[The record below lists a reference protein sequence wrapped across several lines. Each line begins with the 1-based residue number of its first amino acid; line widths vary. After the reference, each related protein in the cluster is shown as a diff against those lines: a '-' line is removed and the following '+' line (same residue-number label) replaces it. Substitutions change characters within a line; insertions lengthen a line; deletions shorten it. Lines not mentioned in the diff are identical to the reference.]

1 MNVEASTDQDLANQ
15 PSTNQEPPAHKL
27 DKYLDAGYDYEE
39 PHRGDIRTGEVLE
52 VNDRGVV
59 VDIGLKR
66 EGFVPAEDLTRLDE
80 KTRSEVQV
88 GKEVSVF
95 VLRPWDKEGHPI
107 LSIHQACLH
116 EDWIQAQEMMKQ
128 GELYEGEITSFN
140 RGGLIVPFGKIRGF
154 VPASQV
160 VGMPRRL
167 SAEERRRRMDE
178 MVGERIGLKIIE
190 VDRRRRRLI
199 FSQRRALRAWQE
211 LQREQLIK
219 ELSKGEVRH
228 GKVTDITGFGAF
240 VDLGGADGLI
250 HISELSWRRV
260 EDPREVVKVGQE
272 LDVYVLNVDRER
284 KRIALSLK
292 KLEPDPWDLVDEH
305 YHEGQL
311 VEGKVTRVLDFGAF
325 VQLDIGVEG
334 LLHTSE
340 MIGTPELSPSDIV
353 HSGDKLLVKIVRIE
367 SRRRRIALSARQVR
381 KSEWER
387 WVAEQQATQEEEEEA
402 VGAEAK
408 EETVA
413 QETEASADTEAKKDP
428 PPPSEAV
435 TSVEAEGGEDVSAET
450 TVDTEA
456 EEKEAPRPEAAT
468 SEPSDEDAAAAD
480 AEKSTTG
487 ATVLSEAEAL
497 SVDISSEAASVQ

>member
-15 PSTNQEPPAHKL
+15 QPTDQEAPAHKL
-27 DKYLDAGYDYEE
+27 DKYLDAGYGYEE

-88 GKEVSVF
+88 GNEVSVF

-116 EDWIQAQEMMKQ
+116 EDWVRAQEMMKQ

-292 KLEPDPWDLVDEH
+292 KLEPDPWDLVDDH

-353 HSGDKLLVKIVRIE
+353 HSGDTLLVKVVRIE

-387 WVAEQQATQEEEEEA
+387 WVAEQQAAQEEEAVSAETKEETVA
-402 VGAEAK
+402 QEAETSVGAEAK
-408 EETVA
+408 EEVP
-413 QETEASADTEAKKDP
+413 S
-428 PPPSEAV
+428 PSETV
-435 TSVEAEGGEDVSAET
+435 SSIEAEEEKDAEAET
-450 TVDTEA
+450 AVDAEA
-456 EEKEAPRPEAAT
+456 EEKEAPRSEAAT
-468 SEPSDEDAAAAD
+468 GEPSDEDTAVAE
-480 AEKSTTG
+480 AEKSVTS
-487 ATVLSEAEAL
+487 ATELSEAEAL
-497 SVDISSEAASVQ
+497 SIDVPSEAASVQ